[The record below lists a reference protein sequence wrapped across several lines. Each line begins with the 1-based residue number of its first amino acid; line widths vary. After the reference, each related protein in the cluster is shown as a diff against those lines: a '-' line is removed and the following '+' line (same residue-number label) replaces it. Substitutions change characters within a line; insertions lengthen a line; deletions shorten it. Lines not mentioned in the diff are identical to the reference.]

1 VQNIR
6 ADQLQKAKHYAFLL
20 LKFRPRSEKE
30 IGERLKRKKFDPAV
44 IRETLFFLKEKCFI
58 DDSYFAKVWLESRIK
73 KPLGLKKLR
82 VELRQKGVDKE
93 IIDSQIEEISKGYC
107 EEDVVLK
114 LAKGRLNKLKGVEPV
129 KAKRRLFEYL
139 LRRGFSTAVIT
150 DIINRDGSQAKAE
163 PSPNELRTVPDMRR

>member
-1 VQNIR
+1 MQNIR

-44 IRETLFFLKEKCFI
+44 TRETLFFLKENGFI

-73 KPLGLKKLR
+73 KPLGLRKLR

-93 IIDSQIEEISKGYC
+93 IIDSRIEEISKGYC

-114 LAKGRLNKLKGVEPV
+114 LAEDRLNKLKGVEPQ
-129 KAKRRLFEYL
+129 KKKNRLYAYL
-139 LRRGFSTAVIT
+139 MRRGFLPEQ
-150 DIINRDGSQAKAE
+150 IIDVVNQLCK
-163 PSPNELRTVPDMRR
+163 RTY

>member
-1 VQNIR
+1 MQNIR
-6 ADQLQKAKHYAFLL
+6 VDQLQKAKNYAFLL

-44 IRETLFFLKEKCFI
+44 IRETILFLKENGFI

-107 EEDVVLK
+107 EKDTVLK
-114 LAKGRLNKLKGVEPV
+114 LARARLNSLKGIEPQ
-129 KAKRRLFEYL
+129 KKKNRLYGYL
-139 LRRGFSTAVIT
+139 MRRGFLPEQIIDAVNQLCKQT
-150 DIINRDGSQAKAE
+150 Y
-163 PSPNELRTVPDMRR
+163 

>member
-1 VQNIR
+1 VENR
-6 ADQLQKAKHYAFLL
+6 KAEPLQKAKNYAFLL

-30 IGERLKRKKFDPAV
+30 IGERLKRKKFDTAV
-44 IRETLFFLKEKCFI
+44 IRETILFLKENGFV

-73 KPLGLKKLR
+73 RPLGLEKLR

-114 LAKGRLNKLKGVEPV
+114 LVKDRLNKLKGVEPV

-139 LRRGFSTAVIT
+139 LRRGFSTEVII
-150 DIINRDGSQAKAE
+150 DIVNRDTSAL
-163 PSPNELRTVPDMRR
+163 S

>member
-6 ADQLQKAKHYAFLL
+6 DDQLQKAKNYAFLL

-30 IGERLKRKKFDPAV
+30 IGERLKRKKFDTEV
-44 IRETLFFLKEKCFI
+44 IRETILFLKENGFV

-73 KPLGLKKLR
+73 RPLGLKKLR
-82 VELRQKGVDKE
+82 AQLRQKGVDKE

-114 LAKGRLNKLKGVEPV
+114 LAKDRLNKLKGVEPQ
-129 KAKRRLFEYL
+129 KKKNRLYAYL
-139 LRRGFSTAVIT
+139 MRRGFLPEQ
-150 DIINRDGSQAKAE
+150 IIDVVNQLCK
-163 PSPNELRTVPDMRR
+163 RTY

>member
-1 VQNIR
+1 MESKRTDPFN
-6 ADQLQKAKHYAFLL
+6 KAKNYAFLL

-30 IGERLKRKKFDPAV
+30 IGERLKRKKFDTEV
-44 IRETLFFLKEKCFI
+44 IRETILFLKENGFV

-73 KPLGLKKLR
+73 RPLGLKKLR
-82 VELRQKGVDKE
+82 AELRQKGVDKE

-114 LAKGRLNKLKGVEPV
+114 LAKDRLNKLKGVEPV

-139 LRRGFSTAVIT
+139 LRRGFSTEVII
-150 DIINRDGSQAKAE
+150 DIVNRDGS
-163 PSPNELRTVPDMRR
+163 

>member
-1 VQNIR
+1 MQNIR
-6 ADQLQKAKHYAFLL
+6 DDQLQKAKNYAFLL

-30 IGERLKRKKFDPAV
+30 IGERLKRKKFDTAV
-44 IRETLFFLKEKCFI
+44 IRETILFLKEKSFV

-73 KPLGLKKLR
+73 RPLGLKKLR

-107 EEDVVLK
+107 EEAVVLK
-114 LAKGRLNKLKGVEPV
+114 LAKDRLNKLKGVEPV

-139 LRRGFSTAVIT
+139 LRRGFSTEIII
-150 DIINRDGSQAKAE
+150 DIVNRDGS
-163 PSPNELRTVPDMRR
+163 